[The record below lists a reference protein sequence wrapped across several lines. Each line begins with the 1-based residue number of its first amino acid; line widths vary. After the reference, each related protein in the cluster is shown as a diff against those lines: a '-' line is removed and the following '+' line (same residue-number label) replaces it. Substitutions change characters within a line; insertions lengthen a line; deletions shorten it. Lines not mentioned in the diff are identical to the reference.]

1 MCTSAHVRNALH
13 WNLKKEIKEI
23 THLSDEEIAVIHK
36 RFNSIS
42 NKGRLD
48 YKNFEKSLGILGTI
62 KNAYLY
68 SSIFK
73 AFDTNDDG
81 YLDFYE
87 FCVAIN
93 TMLKGTKREKVKL
106 SYRIVHAGGSAASGE
121 ADEAD
126 EAVDRAA
133 DHSTN
138 RAANRPADH
147 STNRA
152 ANRAANRPADRPA
165 NRPAI
170 RDYSDYISYEQF
182 KEIVLSIND
191 IKKQL
196 LGTEEKIQ
204 LSQISYTFKS
214 LSMLCDDGKYR
225 MNLKCYRK
233 AVKCNEFLRLLG
245 IHNKVADA
253 FINSE
258 FERRKKIKSGRSR
271 LSNNSGFV
279 RGEFSRRLGSNHRV
293 KSFSVSTN
301 TRLSL
306 GKGSASSLFSR
317 GRKKKSGIEG
327 GTSGGYSGGYSGGTG
342 GSADP
347 GEAHNRNL
355 ADQSKKTP
363 QGSSPVRPPLSSS
376 GNNNSSSNNNRGSCA
391 PLKSIVIQS
400 SIAAE
405 GEPPAKRD
413 GLFES
418 TLRSQG
424 KGLIGKGNYLN
435 VPRSGDGSRRSRSC
449 ATAGVGA
456 SPSPRGRDE
465 EAADEEDFPK
475 KGSSNDRNRKSN
487 RNRAVRDAD
496 RGVTPSDSP
505 MMMTEGSD
513 SAKRGVEDASRKPS
527 CSEGN
532 DSYQQSCQSSSFH
545 NSVMLVESGRGD
557 GSRANYQ
564 PSEGSRANYQP
575 SEGSRANYQ
584 PSEGSRANYQP
595 SEGSSRV
602 WDDHSDVEVVSLRR
616 GRSSGMVSG
625 TVKGLVGGSPTANPP
640 YKCTVTERRD
650 SRDSNEQEG
659 PANDDPSN
667 DIPHSAGKHECEI
680 LKAILKFEKQKENKM
695 YVEEYNEYVKGY
707 RKFAEEQEEGYLL
720 DLDTY
725 SDGKE
730 ELEREMEGGKHAQ
743 YNEAGGGSSSAYED
757 MGEDDSVGSVQG
769 NHPDGGTTLIESRCE
784 AKGGDKHDGG
794 RSERNASQEDAEVA
808 AASATEAAMAAGE
821 AAARVENAKYLYK
834 KYFEYKEFL
843 EHSRCP
849 ISHSHNG
856 LMMSSSDG
864 RAVAS
869 HAVDNRAVDAHA
881 VKHPCCEEPPRGS
894 RAKGGKCAPRDG
906 GQPRALLE
914 FSSDVIRKK
923 FYIPTSKC
931 HYVMVNENLTKEQV
945 LYHLG
950 NIVVAT
956 EDYLSKE
963 RDGGGDYN
971 RIFFFFFH
979 VFKYH
984 VGGDSQ
990 EGGPSKRHGEAGQQS
1005 GALQT
1010 DQAGQADPCGRP
1022 HRDEPSNESQMSS
1035 KNLRATIYYNV
1046 LLVTQIVKYF
1056 LHTITISHKC
1066 SSSYDSL
1073 EDSSRLGSIN
1083 EVSVLLS
1090 HTSHLLATYS
1100 KGTNND
1106 RKIYINKSNYYHKL
1120 TRRGKLS
1127 VSLRQKKKKRNLQ
1140 KILAVYFGHE
1150 RWDLV
1155 MNMMIGIRLS
1165 AIKVYN
1171 TSNIINLFKHKD
1183 LLELPTSNAQHR
1195 VVFKN
1200 YAPVIFKQIRSLYGI
1215 RSKEYISS
1223 VGPEQVI
1230 SNMVLG
1236 NLSTLSELLSEGK
1249 SGSLFYF
1256 TSNGKYIIKTV
1267 CKNIHN
1273 LSKALLPKYYNHI
1286 RSNPDSLL
1294 TRLYGIHCIKYKSGS
1309 ARSSKK
1315 IYFIVMNNFF
1325 SSAVE
1330 IHRRY
1335 DIKGSLVGRT
1345 VPPAKREDHTIAL
1358 KDVDIDELGDR
1369 INVGEKNKQKLLQV
1383 IKADADFLKENYLLD
1398 YSLLFGIHY
1407 KDLSRDLVSWNAS
1420 RTNEVR
1426 HVFDEDGKCIAARPF
1441 HQCDHGGMISID
1453 KNKIFFFGII
1463 DIFTK
1468 WTLKKKFEHTL
1479 RTIQKFDRQNIS
1491 CIHPNAYA
1499 ERFATF
1505 IEKHM
1510 E

>member
-1 MCTSAHVRNALH
+1 MMCTSAHVRNGLH

-36 RFNSIS
+36 RFSSIS

-48 YKNFEKSLGILGTI
+48 YKSFEKSLGILGTI

-93 TMLKGTKREKVKL
+93 TMLKGSKREKVKL
-106 SYRIVHAGGSAASGE
+106 SYRIVHAGASQRDDKPANGQADGQADDQ
-121 ADEAD
+121 ADEQETVRCATRSAD
-126 EAVDRAA
+126 
-133 DHSTN
+133 
-138 RAANRPADH
+138 PA
-147 STNRA
+147 TT
-152 ANRAANRPADRPA
+152 PV
-165 NRPAI
+165 I

-196 LGTEEKIQ
+196 LGTEEKI
-204 LSQISYTFKS
+204 LISQISYTFKS

-233 AVKCNEFLRLLG
+233 AVKCNEFLKLLG

-253 FINSE
+253 FISCE
-258 FERRKKIKSGRSR
+258 MEKKKKSRPGKSR
-271 LSNNSGFV
+271 LDNSAPGGDV
-279 RGEFSRRLGSNHRV
+279 TRRMGSNHRV

-301 TRLSL
+301 TRLSV
-306 GKGSASSLFSR
+306 GKGSTASLFTR
-317 GRKKKSGIEG
+317 GKKKKSSVEG
-327 GTSGGYSGGYSGGTG
+327 EINGNGNRKDDQHVHHTDQVKRSWLGRSRIG
-342 GSADP
+342 P
-347 GEAHNRNL
+347 GL
-355 ADQSKKTP
+355 SDKKKNCHP
-363 QGSSPVRPPLSSS
+363 ME
-376 GNNNSSSNNNRGSCA
+376 
-391 PLKSIVIQS
+391 SIVIQS
-400 SIAAE
+400 NIASE
-405 GEPPAKRD
+405 GEVVADWTVPK
-413 GLFES
+413 S
-418 TLRSQG
+418 G
-424 KGLIGKGNYLN
+424 KELSGKKNYLN

-449 ATAGVGA
+449 VTAAMDATGGA
-456 SPSPRGRDE
+456 EQLDE
-465 EAADEEDFPK
+465 GEYPK
-475 KGSSNDRNRKSN
+475 KGSRNNHNRGENKNRLTRGDVQRGSVSND
-487 RNRAVRDAD
+487 
-496 RGVTPSDSP
+496 SP
-505 MMMTEGSD
+505 VMMTEGSD
-513 SAKRGVEDASRKPS
+513 TAKRGIEDSSRKASRN
-527 CSEGN
+527 ERN
-532 DSYQQSCQSSSFH
+532 NSYQQSCPSSSFY
-545 NSVMLVESGRGD
+545 NSVIP
-557 GSRANYQ
+557 ANYD
-564 PSEGSRANYQP
+564 PSE
-575 SEGSRANYQ
+575 
-584 PSEGSRANYQP
+584 
-595 SEGSSRV
+595 SSSHI
-602 WDDHSDVEVVSLRR
+602 WNDHSDGEVEEPNC
-616 GRSSGMVSG
+616 
-625 TVKGLVGGSPTANPP
+625 LVGPCRGGDVQRNEFALQLGGRQCHDPGSGWQVPPGNNTP
-640 YKCTVTERRD
+640 YKCTVTRKRD
-650 SRDSNEQEG
+650 SIGGNHGNHGNETDGRKNDPQEPVKNG
-659 PANDDPSN
+659 TK
-667 DIPHSAGKHECEI
+667 KHECEI
-680 LKAILKFEKQKENKM
+680 LKAILRFEKKKENKT

-707 RKFAEEQEEGYLL
+707 GKFAEEQEEGYLL
-720 DLDTY
+720 ELDTY

-730 ELEREMEGGKHAQ
+730 ELEKEVEGGGKNSQ
-743 YNEAGGGSSSAYED
+743 CNDGGGSSAGSAESAGNAGSAYED
-757 MGEDDSVGSVQG
+757 MEGEDSADSAKG
-769 NHPDGGTTLIESRCE
+769 NHANANHANGQISLENRCSV
-784 AKGGDKHDGG
+784 KGGDKQNYKGSRDKNHL
-794 RSERNASQEDAEVA
+794 QEDAEAAIA
-808 AASATEAAMAAGE
+808 AAEMAAGDMVT
-821 AAARVENAKYLYK
+821 RVDNAKYLCR

-856 LMMSSSDG
+856 LMMSSNDACVVKSVCCDDPIYG
-864 RAVAS
+864 
-869 HAVDNRAVDAHA
+869 NRV
-881 VKHPCCEEPPRGS
+881 
-894 RAKGGKCAPRDG
+894 KGGKCTTKDG
-906 GQPRALLE
+906 NNPSVLLE

-984 VGGDSQ
+984 LGDTTQ
-990 EGGPSKRHGEAGQQS
+990 EGCTVQNGLTYQYGNRANEGVVASP
-1005 GALQT
+1005 
-1010 DQAGQADPCGRP
+1010 P
-1022 HRDEPSNESQMSS
+1022 HRDEPSNESQMST
-1035 KNLRATIYYNV
+1035 KNLRANIYYN
-1046 LLVTQIVKYF
+1046 LLLMTQIVKYF
-1056 LHTITISHKC
+1056 LHTITISQKC
-1066 SSSYDSL
+1066 SSSYDSI
-1073 EDSSRLGSIN
+1073 EESSRVGSLN

-1090 HTSHLLATYS
+1090 HATHILATYS
-1100 KGTNND
+1100 KGPNRS

-1171 TSNIINLFKHKD
+1171 TKDIVDLFKHRD

-1195 VVFKN
+1195 VVFIN
-1200 YAPVIFKQIRSLYGI
+1200 YAPVIFKQIRNLYGI

-1267 CKNIHN
+1267 CKNIHK
-1273 LSKALLPKYYNHI
+1273 LSRALLPKYYEHI

-1309 ARSSKK
+1309 ARSLKK

-1369 INVGEKNKQKLLQV
+1369 INVGEKNKQKLLNV

-1426 HVFDEDGKCIAARPF
+1426 HVFDKEGKCIAARPF
-1441 HQCDHGGMISID
+1441 HQCDHGGMISVD
-1453 KNKIFFFGII
+1453 RNKIFFFGII

-1499 ERFATF
+1499 ERFASF

>member
-42 NKGRLD
+42 NKGKLD

-93 TMLKGTKREKVKL
+93 TMLKGSKREKLKL
-106 SYRIVHAGGSAASGE
+106 SYRIVHAGGTGGAASH
-121 ADEAD
+121 DEAD
-126 EAVDRAA
+126 GEEAGAAVDGAAA
-133 DHSTN
+133 DGHADGQEDD
-138 RAANRPADH
+138 RQEDGAAAD
-147 STNRA
+147 A
-152 ANRAANRPADRPA
+152 AAGQAAPV
-165 NRPAI
+165 I

-182 KEIVLSIND
+182 KDIVLSIND

-196 LGTEEKIQ
+196 LGTEEKI
-204 LSQISYTFKS
+204 LVSQIKYTFKS
-214 LSMLCDDGKYR
+214 LSMLCSDGKYR

-233 AVKCNEFLRLLG
+233 AVKCNEFLKLLG

-253 FINSE
+253 FISRE
-258 FERRKKIKSGRSR
+258 IETRKKNKFEKSGMDNH
-271 LSNNSGFV
+271 NNAFG
-279 RGEFSRRLGSNHRV
+279 GEFSRRMGSNHRV

-301 TRLSL
+301 TRLNV
-306 GKGSASSLFSR
+306 GKGSAASLFTR
-317 GRKKKSGIEG
+317 GRKKKSGG
-327 GTSGGYSGGYSGGTG
+327 DGNSGDTSGDKNKSC
-342 GSADP
+342 
-347 GEAHNRNL
+347 E
-355 ADQSKKTP
+355 
-363 QGSSPVRPPLSSS
+363 PLE
-376 GNNNSSSNNNRGSCA
+376 
-391 PLKSIVIQS
+391 SIVIQS
-400 SIAAE
+400 SAAAE
-405 GEPPAKRD
+405 EGAGSTKTKRG
-413 GLFES
+413 GLFQLTVLKSGKELSGKS
-418 TLRSQG
+418 T
-424 KGLIGKGNYLN
+424 YLN

-449 ATAGVGA
+449 VTPGMGT
-456 SPSPRGRDE
+456 SQTSRRMDPMEGTDCDE
-465 EAADEEDFPK
+465 EECTK
-475 KGSSNDRNRKSN
+475 KGSNNDLNKEKKRNKAIKGHVQKGGGNASNN
-487 RNRAVRDAD
+487 
-496 RGVTPSDSP
+496 SP
-505 MMMTEGSD
+505 TMMMTEGTD
-513 SAKRGVEDASRKPS
+513 TAKGGLEDGSRKAS
-527 CSEGN
+527 CSEQN
-532 DSYQQSCQSSSFH
+532 NSYQQSCQSSSFY
-545 NSVMLVESGRGD
+545 NSLMMVESGRRD
-557 GSRANYQ
+557 DSHANYE
-564 PSEGSRANYQP
+564 PSE
-575 SEGSRANYQ
+575 
-584 PSEGSRANYQP
+584 
-595 SEGSSRV
+595 SSSYI
-602 WDDHSDVEVVSLRR
+602 WNDQSDVEMVSLCKGCPLDRR
-616 GRSSGMVSG
+616 NRIGAMGVADEGGMSSETSSPSSLMAGRGAVSG
-625 TVKGLVGGSPTANPP
+625 DTVRGKGKGKGQVGGSPLSPAISTP
-640 YKCTVTERRD
+640 YKCTVTPGRD
-650 SRDSNEQEG
+650 GKEGNEKCGVMMNGLLDQTNNG
-659 PANDDPSN
+659 TK
-667 DIPHSAGKHECEI
+667 KHECAI
-680 LKAILKFEKQKENKM
+680 MKAILRFEKKKENKT
-695 YVEEYNEYVKGY
+695 YVEEYNEYVKRY

-720 DLDTY
+720 ELDTY

-730 ELEREMEGGKHAQ
+730 ELDRDVEGGGKKHSHV
-743 YNEAGGGSSSAYED
+743 NDPGESSAYED
-757 MGEDDSVGSVQG
+757 MEG
-769 NHPDGGTTLIESRCE
+769 GGTAGSARGAGSAGSEKGNDAAGGINVEGKCEGSR
-784 AKGGDKHDGG
+784 GHDKHDKGSITE
-794 RSERNASQEDAEVA
+794 RSLSEEDADVAVAGA
-808 AASATEAAMAAGE
+808 AAEAAMEGGDAGT
-821 AAARVENAKYLYK
+821 RVDNAKYLCK

-849 ISHSHNG
+849 ISHNHNC
-856 LMMSSSDG
+856 LMMSSNDTCVINS
-864 RAVAS
+864 
-869 HAVDNRAVDAHA
+869 
-881 VKHPCCEEPPRGS
+881 PCFEDPSYGS
-894 RAKGGKCAPRDG
+894 RAKGGGKCGVRDG
-906 GQPRALLE
+906 KSQPRVLLE
-914 FSSDVIRKK
+914 FSNDVIKKK
-923 FYIPTSKC
+923 FYIPTSRN

-956 EDYLSKE
+956 EEYLSKE
-963 RDGGGDYN
+963 RNGGGDYN
-971 RIFFFFFH
+971 CIFFFFFH

-984 VGGDSQ
+984 LGSDASQ
-990 EGGPSKRHGEAGQQS
+990 EGGGGFPVES
-1005 GALQT
+1005 G
-1010 DQAGQADPCGRP
+1010 QAGHAHRAGPYVQ
-1022 HRDEPSNESQMSS
+1022 RDEPSNESQMSI
-1035 KNLRATIYYNV
+1035 KNFRASIYHNV
-1046 LLVTQIVKYF
+1046 LLMTQIVRYF
-1056 LHTITISHKC
+1056 LHTIAISQKC

-1073 EDSSRLGSIN
+1073 EDSNMLGSMN

-1090 HTSHLLATYS
+1090 HTNHLLSTYS
-1100 KGTNND
+1100 KGSHRT
-1106 RKIYINKSNYYHKL
+1106 RKIYINKSNYYHRL

-1171 TSNIINLFKHKD
+1171 TSSISDLFKHKD

-1195 VVFKN
+1195 VVFIN

-1273 LSKALLPKYYNHI
+1273 LSRALLPKYYEHI

-1294 TRLYGIHCIKYKSGS
+1294 TRLYGIHCIKYKNGSG
-1309 ARSSKK
+1309 RSSKK

-1369 INVGEKNKQKLLQV
+1369 INVGEKNKERLLKV
-1383 IKADADFLKENYLLD
+1383 IKADAEFLKEHYLLD

-1407 KDLSRDLVSWNAS
+1407 KDLSRDLVNWNAS

-1426 HVFDEDGKCIAARPF
+1426 HVLDNEGKCIAARPF
-1441 HQCDHGGMISID
+1441 HQCDHGGMISMD

-1463 DIFTK
+1463 DIFTQ

-1479 RTIQKFDRQNIS
+1479 RTIQKFDRKNIS

-1499 ERFATF
+1499 ERFASF